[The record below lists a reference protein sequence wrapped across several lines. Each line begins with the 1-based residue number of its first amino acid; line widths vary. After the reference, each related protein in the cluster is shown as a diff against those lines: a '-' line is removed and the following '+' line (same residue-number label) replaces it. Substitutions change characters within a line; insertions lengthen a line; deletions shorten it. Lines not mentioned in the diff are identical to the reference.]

1 MINSI
6 PDTWEYNEIL
16 EMLFLFY
23 QISDELLSET
33 TPDTF
38 SLPLHNSMTL
48 VGEIGEIYNRLN
60 EQSLLDKYYSTYIPV
75 IIDELL
81 ASIEQDALLKKRL
94 DNRLDSIKTGFIDAK
109 SKSVVLE
116 RWVGLLLQCCSPQT
130 YLELYASEIIRL
142 VSDTKNKK
150 DLIYCAKNYY
160 ISLLSNG
167 YSREFLYQSIKK
179 YFDNFNIRI
188 KNACQ
193 IVEFLKQFTKA
204 KTSMEFLILMD
215 IATVDYLDSISS
227 NLTLSKN
234 ISKIDVQKER
244 RDLEKDISAQT
255 LLKDYDN
262 RLHSSNTHQKISI
275 IRYRVE
281 HVDPISAMEEFE
293 DYIRFL
299 QSFNLYFKHYRPT
312 KQIYKSLVKSADG
325 HYKEVKTHS
334 KLLKR
339 PYVNQATI
347 DSRIKNILNAKAMS
361 YSTFNSVANAIQMHA
376 DAFDSRN
383 LSTIIKSLWTAMETI
398 FSNPV
403 SINSHENVLHGIVA
417 TIQKTY
423 ILKRLRSLYAQLQ
436 DAIDTSELQCI
447 GIKTFKEFVVYF
459 SSHTESSEEMK
470 KIYSLL
476 SFNPLMRSRLF
487 ELRKSLSTGNN
498 IKAMLDKHRERI
510 EWQVK
515 RLYRTRNIAT
525 HIGQEMSYSGVIINH
540 LHNYFDFVVNYI
552 LCKSENDDFI
562 ISVPVLVFE
571 AQNDNKIHTE
581 MIKTNQAL
589 SQSNYISFLFGPDCH
604 LMNYEFE
611 F

>member
-293 DYIRFL
+293 DYIRAC
-299 QSFNLYFKHYRPT
+299 SHY
-312 KQIYKSLVKSADG
+312 
-325 HYKEVKTHS
+325 
-334 KLLKR
+334 
-339 PYVNQATI
+339 
-347 DSRIKNILNAKAMS
+347 
-361 YSTFNSVANAIQMHA
+361 
-376 DAFDSRN
+376 
-383 LSTIIKSLWTAMETI
+383 
-398 FSNPV
+398 
-403 SINSHENVLHGIVA
+403 
-417 TIQKTY
+417 
-423 ILKRLRSLYAQLQ
+423 
-436 DAIDTSELQCI
+436 
-447 GIKTFKEFVVYF
+447 
-459 SSHTESSEEMK
+459 
-470 KIYSLL
+470 
-476 SFNPLMRSRLF
+476 
-487 ELRKSLSTGNN
+487 
-498 IKAMLDKHRERI
+498 
-510 EWQVK
+510 
-515 RLYRTRNIAT
+515 
-525 HIGQEMSYSGVIINH
+525 
-540 LHNYFDFVVNYI
+540 
-552 LCKSENDDFI
+552 
-562 ISVPVLVFE
+562 
-571 AQNDNKIHTE
+571 
-581 MIKTNQAL
+581 
-589 SQSNYISFLFGPDCH
+589 
-604 LMNYEFE
+604 
-611 F
+611 

>member
-193 IVEFLKQFTKA
+193 IVNFLSNSQKQ
-204 KTSMEFLILMD
+204 
-215 IATVDYLDSISS
+215 
-227 NLTLSKN
+227 
-234 ISKIDVQKER
+234 
-244 RDLEKDISAQT
+244 
-255 LLKDYDN
+255 
-262 RLHSSNTHQKISI
+262 
-275 IRYRVE
+275 
-281 HVDPISAMEEFE
+281 
-293 DYIRFL
+293 
-299 QSFNLYFKHYRPT
+299 
-312 KQIYKSLVKSADG
+312 
-325 HYKEVKTHS
+325 
-334 KLLKR
+334 KLL
-339 PYVNQATI
+339 
-347 DSRIKNILNAKAMS
+347 
-361 YSTFNSVANAIQMHA
+361 
-376 DAFDSRN
+376 
-383 LSTIIKSLWTAMETI
+383 W
-398 FSNPV
+398 
-403 SINSHENVLHGIVA
+403 
-417 TIQKTY
+417 
-423 ILKRLRSLYAQLQ
+423 
-436 DAIDTSELQCI
+436 
-447 GIKTFKEFVVYF
+447 
-459 SSHTESSEEMK
+459 
-470 KIYSLL
+470 
-476 SFNPLMRSRLF
+476 SF
-487 ELRKSLSTGNN
+487 
-498 IKAMLDKHRERI
+498 
-510 EWQVK
+510 
-515 RLYRTRNIAT
+515 
-525 HIGQEMSYSGVIINH
+525 
-540 LHNYFDFVVNYI
+540 
-552 LCKSENDDFI
+552 
-562 ISVPVLVFE
+562 
-571 AQNDNKIHTE
+571 
-581 MIKTNQAL
+581 
-589 SQSNYISFLFGPDCH
+589 
-604 LMNYEFE
+604 
-611 F
+611 